1 LDAGRYL
8 DVLFYEEAQGM
19 SHFTEVSGDDLKQ
32 WADRQEAAA
41 LLPDLVRRL
50 LLATTSIK
58 RLTMRA
64 DGGINLGGWD
74 GLAQVVDAPTN
85 VPVGW
90 SGWELSVRK
99 DVKAKADKDFAGR
112 MKSPEPLE
120 PEHSTYVAVT
130 ARRFANKESW
140 AADKRDDGP
149 FADVRVIDADD
160 LAAWLVDAPA
170 VSRWFGKKL
179 GRPVDD
185 VIDAETFVDIWRGRT
200 HFRLPAEL
208 PLLGSD
214 RKRAVESVRRWL
226 GSQAVDV
233 QALHVMAD
241 TREEAT
247 VFTAAALLSEPSPQR
262 NEWLA
267 STLVVET
274 REAFRSLAD
283 RTELILIAN
292 FDGAAA
298 VIPEAKGRAVLPLDP
313 EAEPTPWTIRL
324 EPIPYGLI
332 AGALA
337 EADMHREEADKVA
350 RDSGGKLTSLQRLLG
365 YTERP
370 QWARRS
376 EETSLLV
383 MLLIGAWQ
391 PDNHADREIVRRLG
405 SEPRE
410 VEETCTRLQ
419 SVVDPPII
427 AETSRGGSRSY
438 RWASPTDAW
447 KALGHLLTP
456 SHLKDIQ
463 QVAVSV
469 LTEEDGTYQLP
480 KEERPFASIQN
491 VGLSHSAVLREGI
504 ALTLVMLAVHDDG
517 LSRNLGAGRAQAAAV
532 GVVREILESGWMRW
546 AALSDLLPLLAEAA
560 PAVFLDAVEESI
572 KAGEL
577 GVIHLFSEDAHSGLL
592 WALEGLGFRSD
603 SWMRVV
609 LVLAEL
615 AANDPGGQLANRPMG
630 SLGAILNPLVPQS
643 TTSVEERIQATERLL
658 EEEAEV
664 GWTVARSMIPHKG
677 GGMLIPSHQPQHNVP
692 SYMRPKD
699 QQASGNEFWQQIEAV
714 LAMMLSKIGNDEKLW
729 LALLKR
735 SLEAQAPIPERVLNA
750 LEAARTTLKDKGAKI
765 WANLRGAYCWAYRQE
780 AQGNSSPNLAQL
792 EKLYHDFIPEDLV
805 ARTAWLFSDNP
816 EIPGSLNFDRNCELV
831 KQQRAAAVEELWQQ
845 DDHCQVLRRYC
856 LVVAD
861 WGPGYL
867 GEALA
872 QSRFA
877 DEVEEYLLGEEDIS
891 ACSGIIPMFLVTRSL
906 SKGLPWAETTL
917 LKLLS
922 QGRDATAV
930 STALRLPE
938 DTAVWDMVEQIGDS
952 FKLSFWKGLGFVS
965 DKLSPHLD
973 RATTYWLEA
982 GNIAA
987 AVDSASRYS
996 ESISPETALRVLQ
1009 AAQSDPNNES
1019 LREYFR
1025 RDRGWEIERAFSV
1038 LDRDPD
1044 IDKKKVAQLEW
1055 FFFHWLKSTNRN
1067 LILFQELETSP
1078 QLFTDLIEIV
1088 YRRKGEPELP
1098 DDDTAGFS
1106 ERKQKAQIAYEI
1118 LEAWRGYPGRGL
1130 PEEEKNDQIVSWSED
1145 VLRQT
1150 RAVDRTEVGAITL
1163 GRVLARIPDAD
1174 DGHWPCEAARDLLER
1189 CGNRHLVHGIMIGK
1203 LNLRGVTTRGAGE
1216 GGSLEREEASV
1227 YRDSANKL
1235 RDRWPKTAQMLDEL
1249 AFSYERDAEREDE
1262 LAQSDRLRWGIDRP
1276 QPNQEHVPNDT
1287 RVSAGDQP
1295 GGDGLLNLVSVR
1307 NYRLLREVDL
1317 HLGRVTVLFGPNG
1330 SGKSTILDTLGF
1342 LHECFAGD
1350 VEAAAAARG
1359 HGLGLLHDATDPG
1372 EPLVIRIVVEGL
1384 SYEARIGFSAGRI
1397 EPRAGERL
1405 FSQDRHLKLLDRM
1418 IGSEKASTRP
1428 LSGAPPVE
1436 VSLRNP
1442 RRLAL
1447 DTYLPDAEL
1456 VPGGK
1461 ALLGLLRSVQLYR
1474 SRSFVIDSLR
1484 RHGSPVGYDV
1494 QLEPDAANLW
1504 SVLRDLH
1511 DQRESDDRFE
1521 TIQRFMR
1528 RAVPHF
1534 QRLRLEQVGPTNV
1547 YCKFIERDLTKPV
1560 EALWVADG
1568 DLHLLILL
1576 TALFAGPIDQPALI
1590 LFDEPESSL
1599 HPWAIAVLAEA
1610 MREAADNR
1618 NRQILLATH
1627 SPVLMSQFEESDI
1640 FEASRDGNTAIIR
1653 RLSDVTEVQ
1662 DLLKDYAPGA
1672 LYMSELI
1679 GPQREKDESGRDEA

>member
-1 LDAGRYL
+1 
-8 DVLFYEEAQGM
+8 M
-19 SHFTEVSGDDLKQ
+19 SHFTEVTGDDLKQ

-50 LLATTSIK
+50 LLATTSLK

-64 DGGINLGGWD
+64 DGGVNIGGWD
-74 GLAQVVDAPTN
+74 GLAQIDDAPTN

-90 SGWELSVRK
+90 SGWELSVRR

-112 MKSPEPLE
+112 MKSPEALD
-120 PEHSTYVAVT
+120 PEHTTYVAVT

-160 LAAWLVDAPA
+160 LATWLVDAPA
-170 VSRWFGKKL
+170 VSRWFAKKL
-179 GRPVDD
+179 GRTVDD

-200 HFRLPAEL
+200 RFRLPADL

-214 RKRAVESVRRWL
+214 RKRAAASVREWL
-226 GSQAVDV
+226 GRPAGDV

-241 TREEAT
+241 TREEAA
-247 VFTAAALLSEPSPQR
+247 VFTAAVLSEPSPQR
-262 NEWLA
+262 NGWLA

-292 FDGAAA
+292 FEGAAA
-298 VIPEAKGRAVLPLDP
+298 VIPEAKGRAVLPIDP
-313 EAEPTPWTIRL
+313 EAEPTPWTIKL
-324 EPIPYGLI
+324 EPIPYSLI

-370 QWARRS
+370 HWARRS
-376 EETSLLV
+376 EETSLLG

-391 PDNHADREIVRRLG
+391 PDNRTDSEVVRRLG

-419 SVVDPPII
+419 AVADPPII
-427 AETSRGGSRSY
+427 SETSRGGYRSY
-438 RWASPTDAW
+438 RWSSPTDAW

-463 QVAVSV
+463 QVAISV

-480 KEERPFASIQN
+480 KEERPFASIQD

-517 LSRNLGAGRAQAAAV
+517 LSRNLGAGRAQATAA
-532 GVVREILESGWMRW
+532 GVVREVLECGWMRW

-572 KAGEL
+572 KSGEL
-577 GVIHLFSEDAHSGLL
+577 GVIRLFSEEEDGLMGSSPHPDLL

-615 AANDPGGQLANRPMG
+615 AANDPGGELANRPIR
-630 SLGAILNPLVPQS
+630 SLCALLNPLMPQS
-643 TTSVEERIQATERLL
+643 TTSVEERVRATERLL
-658 EEEAEV
+658 GEQQEV
-664 GWTVARSMIPHKG
+664 GWEVALSMLPNRAG
-677 GGMLIPSHQPQHNVP
+677 EFLTPSQHPQHNVP
-692 SYMRPKD
+692 SGMRPNN
-699 QQASGNEFWQQIEAV
+699 QPASSNEGWQQSEAV
-714 LAMMLSKIGNDEKLW
+714 LTMMLEKVGKNEKLW
-729 LALLKR
+729 LLLLERALE
-735 SLEAQAPIPERVLNA
+735 SQDPIPERVLSA
-750 LEAARTTLKDKGAKI
+750 LEGAQLTIKDENAEI
-765 WANLRGAYCWAYRQE
+765 WAVLRESFFWAHNIESR
-780 AQGNSSPNLAQL
+780 GGSLPNLPKL
-792 EKLYHDFIPEDLV
+792 EELFHNFTPKDLIT
-805 ARTAWLFSDNP
+805 RTAWLFEHNP
-816 EIPGSLNFDRNCELV
+816 SVPGDPDQRGKLV
-831 KQQRAAAVEELWQQ
+831 EQRRMAAVEELWRQ
-845 DDHCQVLRRYC
+845 DDRWQALDRLC
-856 LVVAD
+856 LAVAD
-861 WGPGYL
+861 RGPGTL
-867 GEALA
+867 GWTLA
-872 QSRFA
+872 RSQFA
-877 DEVEEYLLGEEDIS
+877 DEVEEYVLEDETHS
-891 ACSGIIPMFLVTRSL
+891 ECLSIIPMFLGTRGQT
-906 SKGLPWAETTL
+906 KGLQWTEATL
-917 LKLLS
+917 QKLLS
-922 QGRDATAV
+922 LGREDVAV
-930 STALRLPE
+930 RTALCLHE
-938 DTAVWDMVEQIGDS
+938 DTEVWDMVERLGDT
-952 FKLSFWKGLGFVS
+952 FKLSYWNGLVFVS
-965 DKLSPHLD
+965 SQLTPQDLD
-973 RATTYWLEA
+973 RATTSWIEA
-982 GNIAA
+982 GNIGAA
-987 AVDSASRYS
+987 LENTVHHVDK
-996 ESISPETALRVLQ
+996 IIPTTALRVLQ
-1009 AAQSDPNNES
+1009 AAQFDPNNES
-1019 LREYFR
+1019 LRAYFGR
-1025 RDRGWEIERAFSV
+1025 NRDWEIERVFSA

-1044 IDKKKVAQLEW
+1044 IDQKAVAQLEW
-1055 FFFHWLKSTNRN
+1055 FFFHSLKNTNRN

-1078 QLFTDLIEIV
+1078 QLFTELIEIV
-1088 YRRKGEPELP
+1088 YRRRGEPELP
-1098 DDDTAGFS
+1098 DDDTAGSS
-1106 ERKQKAQIAYEI
+1106 ERKQKAQMAYEI
-1118 LEAWRGYPGRGL
+1118 LEAWRGYPGKGL
-1130 PEEEKNDQIVSWSED
+1130 PEEEQNDQIVAWSEE

-1150 RAVDRTEVGAITL
+1150 SGVDRTEVGAIAL
-1163 GRVLARIPDAD
+1163 GRVLARIPDAN
-1174 DGHWPCEAARDLLER
+1174 DGHWPCEAARELLER
-1189 CGNRHLVHGIMIGK
+1189 CSNRHLVHGIMIGK
-1203 LNLRGVTTRGAGE
+1203 RNLRGVTSRSAGE
-1216 GGSLEREEASV
+1216 GGKLEREEASV

-1235 RDRWPKTAQMLDEL
+1235 RDRWPRTAQMLDEL
-1249 AFSYERDAEREDE
+1249 AFSYEHDAEREDE
-1262 LAQSDRLRWGIDRP
+1262 VAQSDRLRWGIDRP
-1276 QPNQEHVPNDT
+1276 QPDQEHVPSDT

-1295 GGDGLLNLVSVR
+1295 GGDGLLNLLSVR
-1307 NYRLLREVDL
+1307 NYRLLKEVDL

-1330 SGKSTILDTLGF
+1330 SGKSTILDTLSF
-1342 LHECFAGD
+1342 LHECFTGD
-1350 VEAAAAARG
+1350 VEVAAGARG

-1384 SYEARIGFSAGRI
+1384 SYEARVGFSAGRI

-1405 FSQDRHLKLLDRM
+1405 FLQERHLKLLDRM
-1418 IGSEKASTRP
+1418 IGSEKASTRS
-1428 LSGAPPVE
+1428 LSGAPPIE
-1436 VSLRNP
+1436 ASLRNP
-1442 RRLAL
+1442 RQLAL

-1456 VPGGK
+1456 VPGAK

-1474 SRSFVIDSLR
+1474 SRSFIIDSLR
-1484 RHGSPVGYDV
+1484 RHGSPAGYDV

-1504 SVLRDLH
+1504 SVLRNLH
-1511 DQRESDDRFE
+1511 DHRESDDRFE

-1534 QRLRLEQVGPTNV
+1534 QRLRLEQVGPTIV
-1547 YCKFIERDLTKPV
+1547 YCKFIERDLNNPV

-1610 MREAADNR
+1610 MKEAADSR

-1627 SPVLMSQFEESDI
+1627 SPVLMSQFAESDI
-1640 FEASRDGNTAIIR
+1640 FEASRDGNTAILR